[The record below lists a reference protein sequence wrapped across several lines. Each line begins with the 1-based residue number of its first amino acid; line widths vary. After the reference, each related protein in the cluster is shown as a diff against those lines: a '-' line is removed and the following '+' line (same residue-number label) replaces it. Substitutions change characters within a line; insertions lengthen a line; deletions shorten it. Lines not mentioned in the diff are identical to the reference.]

1 MHKHILARSVGLA
14 LLATGLLATGL
25 LAGCGDKGGAP
36 QGQGGMPP
44 AAVNV
49 VTLQS
54 GPLMLTTELTGRS
67 APLRVAEVR
76 PQVSGIILKRLFTEG
91 SDVKEG
97 DLLYQIDP
105 AVYQAAVAS
114 AKANL
119 AKAEAN
125 EQSARLK
132 AQRYQ
137 ELLKV
142 KSISRQDYDDA
153 DASWKQA
160 KAEIM
165 ASKAALRTAEIN
177 LGYTRITA
185 PISGRIGKSA
195 VTEGALVTA
204 QQADSLTAIQQLDPM
219 YVDVR
224 QSTADL
230 LRLKR
235 LVAEGKLTQDEQKG
249 AKVTF
254 QLEDGSTYGEEG
266 SLQFSD
272 VTVDETSGMVTLRV
286 IVPNPHQLLLPGM
299 FMRATLQ
306 EGERAQGLLVPQT
319 AVTRTPNGGA
329 TVMVVTA
336 DNKVALRNVQL
347 SRVVGSNWVV
357 ESGLTSGERVIVA
370 GLQKVRPG
378 AVVNPAEQGADAPSA
393 QAASSTP
400 ANK

>member
-14 LLATGLLATGL
+14 LLATGLLA
-25 LAGCGDKGGAP
+25 GCGDKGGAP
-36 QGQGGMPP
+36 QGQGDMPP

-91 SDVKEG
+91 SDVKAG

-230 LRLKR
+230 LRLKQ
-235 LVAEGKLTQDEQKG
+235 GKLTQDEQKG

-336 DNKVALRNVQL
+336 DNKVELRNVQL

-393 QAASSTP
+393 QAASNTP

>member
-14 LLATGLLATGL
+14 LLATGL

-91 SDVKEG
+91 SDVKAG

-105 AVYQAAVAS
+105 AVYQVAVAS

-249 AKVTF
+249 AQVTF

-336 DNKVALRNVQL
+336 DNKVELRNVQL

-393 QAASSTP
+393 QAASNTP

>member
-14 LLATGLLATGL
+14 LLATGLLA
-25 LAGCGDKGGAP
+25 GCGDKGGAP
-36 QGQGGMPP
+36 QGQEGGMPP

-54 GPLMLTTELTGRS
+54 SPLMLTTELTGRS

-91 SDVKEG
+91 SDVKAG
-97 DLLYQIDP
+97 DMLYQIDP

-114 AKANL
+114 AKANV

-249 AKVTF
+249 ASVTF

-336 DNKVALRNVQL
+336 DNKVELRNVQL

-378 AVVNPAEQGADAPSA
+378 AVVNPAEQDADAPSA
-393 QAASSTP
+393 QAASNTP

>member
-14 LLATGLLATGL
+14 LWASSLLTA
-25 LAGCGDKGGAP
+25 CGEQGGAQ
-36 QGQGGMPP
+36 QGPGDMPP
-44 AAVNV
+44 AAVGV
-49 VTLQS
+49 VTLHTA
-54 GPLMLTTELTGRS
+54 PLQLTSELTGRS

-91 SDVKEG
+91 SDVKAG
-97 DLLYQIDP
+97 QLLYQIDP
-105 AVYQAAVAS
+105 AVYQANVAS

-119 AKAEAN
+119 AKALAN

-132 AQRYQ
+132 AKRYA
-137 ELLKV
+137 ELVKV
-142 KSISRQDYDDA
+142 KAISSQEYDDA
-153 DASWKQA
+153 DAAWKQQL
-160 KAEIM
+160 AEIG
-165 ASKAALRTAEIN
+165 AAKAALQSANIN
-177 LGYTRITA
+177 LAYTRITA

-204 QQADSLTAIQQLDPM
+204 QQADSLTSIQQLDPM

-235 LVAEGKLTQDEQKG
+235 QIAAGKLVQDENKG
-249 AKVTF
+249 AKVRF
-254 QLEDGSTYGEEG
+254 QLEDGSSYSEEG

-272 VTVDETSGMVTLRV
+272 VTVDETTGMVTLRV

-306 EGERAQGLLVPQT
+306 EGERAEGLLVPQT
-319 AVTRTPNGGA
+319 AVTRTPKGGA

-336 DNKVALRNVQL
+336 DNKVELREVQV
-347 SRVVGSNWVV
+347 SRIVGSDWVV
-357 ESGLTSGERVIVA
+357 ESGLKTGERVIVA
-370 GLQKVRPG
+370 GLQKVQPG
-378 AVVNPAEQGADAPSA
+378 AVVAPTE
-393 QAASSTP
+393 QAATALSEQTP

>member
-14 LLATGLLATGL
+14 LLASGLLTA
-25 LAGCGDKGGAP
+25 CGEQGPAQQGPGA
-36 QGQGGMPP
+36 MPP
-44 AAVNV
+44 AAVDV
-49 VTLQS
+49 VTLHTA
-54 GPLMLTTELTGRS
+54 PLQLTTELTGRS

-91 SDVKEG
+91 SDVKAG
-97 DLLYQIDP
+97 QLLYQIDP

-119 AKAEAN
+119 AKAQAN

-132 AQRYQ
+132 AKRYA
-137 ELLKV
+137 ELVKV
-142 KSISRQDYDDA
+142 KAISSQEYDDA
-153 DASWKQA
+153 DAAWKQQL
-160 KAEIM
+160 AEIG
-165 ASKAALRTAEIN
+165 AAKAALQSANIN
-177 LGYTRITA
+177 LAYTRITA

-204 QQADSLTAIQQLDPM
+204 QQADSLTSIQQLDPM

-235 LVAEGKLTQDEQKG
+235 QVAAGKLTQDEQKG
-249 AKVTF
+249 ARVSF

-272 VTVDETSGMVTLRV
+272 VTVDETTGMVTLRV

-306 EGERAQGLLVPQT
+306 EGERAEGLLVPQT
-319 AVTRTPNGGA
+319 AVTRTPKGGA

-336 DNKVALRNVQL
+336 DNKVDLREVQL
-347 SRVVGSNWVV
+347 GRIVGSDWVV
-357 ESGLTSGERVIVA
+357 ESGLKAGERVIVA
-370 GLQKVRPG
+370 GLQKVKPG
-378 AVVNPAEQGADAPSA
+378 VVVAPAEQGAAAPSA
-393 QAASSTP
+393 QAPANAP

>member
-1 MHKHILARSVGLA
+1 MDRHILARSIGIA
-14 LLATGLLATGL
+14 LLATGL
-25 LAGCGDKGGAP
+25 LAGCGDKGGAT

-76 PQVSGIILKRLFTEG
+76 PQVGGIILKRLFTEG
-91 SDVKEG
+91 GDVKAG

-105 AVYQAAVAS
+105 AIYQAAVAS
-114 AKANL
+114 AKANV
-119 AKAEAN
+119 AKAQAN

-132 AQRYQ
+132 AKRYQ

-142 KSISRQDYDDA
+142 NSISRQDYDDA

-160 KAEIM
+160 QAEIM
-165 ASKAALRTAEIN
+165 ASKAALRSAEIN

-185 PISGRIGKSA
+185 PIGGRIGKSA

-336 DNKVALRNVQL
+336 DNKVELRNVQL

-378 AVVNPAEQGADAPSA
+378 AVVNPAEQGADAASA
-393 QAASSTP
+393 QAASNTP

>member
-14 LLATGLLATGL
+14 LLATGLLA
-25 LAGCGDKGGAP
+25 GCGDKGAP

-44 AAVNV
+44 VAVDV

-54 GPLMLTTELTGRS
+54 APLKLTSELTGRS

-76 PQVSGIILKRLFTEG
+76 PQVGGIILKRLFTEG
-91 SDVKEG
+91 SDVKAG

-119 AKAEAN
+119 AKAQAN

-132 AQRYQ
+132 AKRYQ

-142 KSISRQDYDDA
+142 NSISRQDYDDA

-160 KAEIM
+160 QAEIM

-185 PISGRIGKSA
+185 PISGRIGTSA

-204 QQADSLTAIQQLDPM
+204 QQADSLAVIQQLDPM

-235 LVAEGKLTQDEQKG
+235 LVAEGKVVQDEHKG
-249 AKVTF
+249 AKVSF
-254 QLEDGSTYGEEG
+254 QLEDGTTYGEEG

-272 VTVDETSGMVTLRV
+272 VTVDETTGMVALRV
-286 IVPNPHQLLLPGM
+286 IVPNPTHLLLPGM

-306 EGERAQGLLVPQT
+306 EGERAKGLLVPQT

-329 TVMVVTA
+329 TVLVVTA
-336 DNKVALRNVQL
+336 DNKVDLRNVQL
-347 SRVVGSNWVV
+347 GRIVDTSWVV
-357 ESGLTSGERVIVA
+357 ESGLNAGERVIVA

-378 AVVNPAEQGADAPSA
+378 AVVNPAEQAAAPA
-393 QAASSTP
+393 TAATP

>member
-14 LLATGLLATGL
+14 LLATGL

-54 GPLMLTTELTGRS
+54 SPLMLTTELTGRS

-91 SDVKEG
+91 SDVKAG

-105 AVYQAAVAS
+105 SVYQAAVAS
-114 AKANL
+114 AKANV

-204 QQADSLTAIQQLDPM
+204 QQADSLTSIQQLDPM

-249 AKVTF
+249 TKVTF

-319 AVTRTPNGGA
+319 AVARTPKGGA
-329 TVMVVTA
+329 SVMVVTA
-336 DNKVALRNVQL
+336 DNKVEQRNVQL
-347 SRVVGSNWVV
+347 SRIVGSNWVV
-357 ESGLTSGERVIVA
+357 ESGLSSGERVIVA

-393 QAASSTP
+393 QAASNTP

>member
-1 MHKHILARSVGLA
+1 MDKHILARSVGLA
-14 LLATGLLATGL
+14 LLAAGL

-91 SDVKEG
+91 SDVKAG

-114 AKANL
+114 AKANV

-204 QQADSLTAIQQLDPM
+204 QQADSLTAIQQLDHM

-336 DNKVALRNVQL
+336 DNKVELRNVQL

>member
-14 LLATGLLATGL
+14 LLATGL

-76 PQVSGIILKRLFTEG
+76 PQVGGIILKRLFTEG
-91 SDVKEG
+91 SDVKAG

-119 AKAEAN
+119 AKAQAN

-132 AQRYQ
+132 AKRYQ

-142 KSISRQDYDDA
+142 NSISRQDYDDA

-160 KAEIM
+160 QAEIM

-185 PISGRIGKSA
+185 PISGRIGTSA

-204 QQADSLTAIQQLDPM
+204 QQADSLAVIQQLDPM

-235 LVAEGKLTQDEQKG
+235 LVAEGKVVQDEHKG
-249 AKVTF
+249 AKVSF
-254 QLEDGSTYGEEG
+254 QLEDGTTYGEEG

-272 VTVDETSGMVTLRV
+272 VTVDETTGMVALRV
-286 IVPNPHQLLLPGM
+286 IVPNPTHLLLPGM

-306 EGERAQGLLVPQT
+306 EGERAKGLLVPQT

-329 TVMVVTA
+329 TVLVVTA
-336 DNKVALRNVQL
+336 DNKVDLRNVQL
-347 SRVVGSNWVV
+347 GRIVDTSWVV
-357 ESGLTSGERVIVA
+357 ESGLNAGERVIVA

-378 AVVNPAEQGADAPSA
+378 AVVNPAEQAAAPA
-393 QAASSTP
+393 TAATP

>member
-14 LLATGLLATGL
+14 LLASGLLTA
-25 LAGCGDKGGAP
+25 CGEQGPAQQGPGA
-36 QGQGGMPP
+36 MPL
-44 AAVNV
+44 AAVDV
-49 VTLQS
+49 VTLHTA
-54 GPLMLTTELTGRS
+54 PLQLTTELTGRS

-91 SDVKEG
+91 SDVKAG
-97 DLLYQIDP
+97 QLLYQIDP

-119 AKAEAN
+119 AKAQAN

-132 AQRYQ
+132 AKRYA
-137 ELLKV
+137 ELVKV
-142 KSISRQDYDDA
+142 KAISSQEYDDA
-153 DASWKQA
+153 DAAWKQQL
-160 KAEIM
+160 AEIG
-165 ASKAALRTAEIN
+165 AAKAALQSANIN
-177 LGYTRITA
+177 LAYTRITA

-204 QQADSLTAIQQLDPM
+204 QQADSLTSIQQLDPM

-235 LVAEGKLTQDEQKG
+235 QVAAGKLTQDEQKG
-249 AKVTF
+249 ARVSF

-272 VTVDETSGMVTLRV
+272 VTVDETTGMVTLRV

-306 EGERAQGLLVPQT
+306 EGERAEGLLVPQT
-319 AVTRTPNGGA
+319 AVTRTPKGGA

-336 DNKVALRNVQL
+336 DNKVELREVQL
-347 SRVVGSNWVV
+347 GRIVGSDWVV
-357 ESGLTSGERVIVA
+357 ESGLKAGERVIVA
-370 GLQKVRPG
+370 GLQKVKPG
-378 AVVNPAEQGADAPSA
+378 VVVAPAEQGAAAPSA
-393 QAASSTP
+393 QAP
-400 ANK
+400 ANAPVNK

>member
-14 LLATGLLATGL
+14 LLATGL

-54 GPLMLTTELTGRS
+54 SPLMLTTELTGRS

-91 SDVKEG
+91 SDVKAG

-114 AKANL
+114 AKANV

-204 QQADSLTAIQQLDPM
+204 QQADSLTAIQQLDLM

-336 DNKVALRNVQL
+336 DNKVELRNVQL

-378 AVVNPAEQGADAPSA
+378 TVVNPAEQGADAQSA

>member
-14 LLATGLLATGL
+14 LLASGLLTA
-25 LAGCGDKGGAP
+25 CGE
-36 QGQGGMPP
+36 QGSAQQGPGEMPP
-44 AAVNV
+44 AAVDV
-49 VTLQS
+49 VTLHTM
-54 GPLMLTTELTGRS
+54 PLQLTSELTGRS

-91 SDVKEG
+91 SDVKAG
-97 DLLYQIDP
+97 QLLYQIDP
-105 AVYQAAVAS
+105 AVYQANVAS

-119 AKAEAN
+119 AKAQAN

-132 AQRYQ
+132 AKRYA
-137 ELLKV
+137 ELVKV
-142 KSISRQDYDDA
+142 KAISSQEYDDA
-153 DASWKQA
+153 DAAWKQQLAEIGAA
-160 KAEIM
+160 KA
-165 ASKAALRTAEIN
+165 AVQSANIN
-177 LGYTRITA
+177 LAYTRITA

-204 QQADSLTAIQQLDPM
+204 QQADSLTSIQQLDPM

-235 LVAEGKLTQDEQKG
+235 QVAAGKLTQGQQDG
-249 AKVTF
+249 AKVRF
-254 QLEDGSTYGEEG
+254 QLEDGSSYSEEG

-272 VTVDETSGMVTLRV
+272 VTVDETTGMVTLRV

-306 EGERAQGLLVPQT
+306 EGERAEGLLVPQT
-319 AVTRTPNGGA
+319 AVTRTPKGGA

-336 DNKVALRNVQL
+336 DNKVELREVQL
-347 SRVVGSNWVV
+347 SRIVGSDWVV
-357 ESGLTSGERVIVA
+357 ESGLKTGERVIVA
-370 GLQKVRPG
+370 GLQKVKPG
-378 AVVNPAEQGADAPSA
+378 VVVAPTEQTATAPSA
-393 QAASSTP
+393 QTP

>member
-14 LLATGLLATGL
+14 LLASGLLTA
-25 LAGCGDKGGAP
+25 CGE
-36 QGQGGMPP
+36 QGTAQQGPGGMPP

-49 VTLQS
+49 VTLHTT
-54 GPLMLTTELTGRS
+54 PLQLTSELTGRS

-91 SDVKEG
+91 SDVKAG
-97 DLLYQIDP
+97 QLLYQIDP
-105 AVYQAAVAS
+105 AIYQAEVAS

-119 AKAEAN
+119 AKAQAN

-132 AQRYQ
+132 AKRYA
-137 ELLKV
+137 ELVKV
-142 KSISRQDYDDA
+142 KAISSQEYDDA
-153 DASWKQA
+153 DAAWKQQL
-160 KAEIM
+160 AEIG
-165 ASKAALRTAEIN
+165 AAKAALQSANIN
-177 LGYTRITA
+177 LAYTRITA

-204 QQADSLTAIQQLDPM
+204 QQADSLTSIQQLDPM

-235 LVAEGKLTQDEQKG
+235 QVAAGKLTQGQQNG
-249 AKVTF
+249 AKVRF
-254 QLEDGSTYGEEG
+254 QLEDGSHYSEEG

-272 VTVDETSGMVTLRV
+272 VTVDETTGMVTLRV

-306 EGERAQGLLVPQT
+306 EGERAEGLLVPQT
-319 AVTRTPNGGA
+319 AVTRTPKGGA

-336 DNKVALRNVQL
+336 DNKVELREVQL
-347 SRVVGSNWVV
+347 SRIVGSDWVV
-357 ESGLTSGERVIVA
+357 ESGLKTGERVIVA
-370 GLQKVRPG
+370 GLQKVKPG
-378 AVVNPAEQGADAPSA
+378 VVVTPTEQTATAPSE
-393 QAASSTP
+393 QTP

>member
-14 LLATGLLATGL
+14 LLASGLLTA
-25 LAGCGDKGGAP
+25 CGE
-36 QGQGGMPP
+36 QGSAQQGPGEMPP
-44 AAVNV
+44 AAVDV
-49 VTLQS
+49 VTLHTM
-54 GPLMLTTELTGRS
+54 PLQLTSELTGRS

-91 SDVKEG
+91 SDVKAG
-97 DLLYQIDP
+97 QLLYQIDP
-105 AVYQAAVAS
+105 AVYQANVAS

-119 AKAEAN
+119 AKAQAN

-132 AQRYQ
+132 AKRYA
-137 ELLKV
+137 ELVKV
-142 KSISRQDYDDA
+142 KAISSQEYDDA
-153 DASWKQA
+153 DAAWKQQL
-160 KAEIM
+160 AEIG
-165 ASKAALRTAEIN
+165 AAKAALQSANIN
-177 LGYTRITA
+177 LAYTRITA

-204 QQADSLTAIQQLDPM
+204 QQADSLTSIQQLDPM

-235 LVAEGKLTQDEQKG
+235 QVAAGKLTQGQQDG
-249 AKVTF
+249 AKVRF
-254 QLEDGSTYGEEG
+254 QLEDGSSYSEEG

-272 VTVDETSGMVTLRV
+272 VTVDETTGMVTLRV

-306 EGERAQGLLVPQT
+306 EGERAEGLLVPQT
-319 AVTRTPNGGA
+319 AVTRTPKGGA
-329 TVMVVTA
+329 TVMVVTV
-336 DNKVALRNVQL
+336 DNKVELREVQL
-347 SRVVGSNWVV
+347 SRIVGSDWVV
-357 ESGLTSGERVIVA
+357 ESGLKTGERVIVA
-370 GLQKVRPG
+370 GLQKVKPG
-378 AVVNPAEQGADAPSA
+378 VVVAPTEQTATAPSA
-393 QAASSTP
+393 QTP

>member
-14 LLATGLLATGL
+14 LLATGL

-91 SDVKEG
+91 SDVKAG

-235 LVAEGKLTQDEQKG
+235 LVAEGKLTQDKQKG
-249 AKVTF
+249 ARVTF

-336 DNKVALRNVQL
+336 DNKVELRNVQL

-393 QAASSTP
+393 QAASNTP